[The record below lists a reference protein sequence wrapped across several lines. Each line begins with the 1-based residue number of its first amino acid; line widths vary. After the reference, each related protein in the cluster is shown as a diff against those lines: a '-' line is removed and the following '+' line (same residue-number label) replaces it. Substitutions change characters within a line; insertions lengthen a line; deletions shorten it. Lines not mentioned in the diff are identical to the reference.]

1 MPKAKRIILLGATGS
16 IGSNTL
22 EIIQQFPDDFQLVG
36 ISAHKNSQALAQIA
50 ETYKVPSIA
59 ISEESTYQSA
69 IEEQLFSNHS
79 KIYGGDQAL
88 HQLIEETQ
96 ADMLVVAIVGA
107 QALSPTLKAIQKGLD
122 IALANKELLVLGGS
136 FVTKAIQENQVRL
149 LPIDSEHNAIFQCLQ
164 GNNSKDL
171 QSIILTASG
180 GACRDIPIDQLDKIT
195 PEQAKQHPNWSMGAK
210 ITIDSATMANKGL
223 EIIEARWLFDL
234 KPEQI
239 KVTIHPESIVH
250 SFVQWIDGS
259 VLAQLSPPSMTFA
272 IQHCLFYPDKRS
284 NPKPSI
290 DFDTSFSLNF
300 APPDLKRYPCLELAY
315 QALKQEPYG
324 GAIYN
329 AANEIAVQ
337 RFIAEEISFTDIAK
351 IIETALNNIPI
362 PETHSLASLLQIDQ
376 DTRDF
381 ALKLDPKKL

>member
-50 ETYKVPSIA
+50 ESFNVPSIA
-59 ISEESTYQSA
+59 LSDESTYQSA

-79 KIYGGDQAL
+79 KIYGGEQAL
-88 HQLIEETQ
+88 HQLIEATQ
-96 ADMLVVAIVGA
+96 ADMVVVAIVGA

-136 FVTKAIQENQVRL
+136 FVTKAIQKNQVRL

-171 QSIILTASG
+171 KSIILTASG

-362 PETHSLASLLQIDQ
+362 SETHSLASLLQIDQ

>member
-36 ISAHKNSQALAQIA
+36 VSAHKNSQALAQIA
-50 ETYKVPSIA
+50 ESFNVPSIA
-59 ISEESTYQSA
+59 LSDESTYQSA

-79 KIYGGDQAL
+79 KIYGGEQAL
-88 HQLIEETQ
+88 HQLIEATQ

-171 QSIILTASG
+171 KSIILTASG

-210 ITIDSATMANKGL
+210 ITIDSATMANRGL

-239 KVTIHPESIVH
+239 KVSIHPESIVH

-259 VLAQLSPPSMTFA
+259 VLAQLSPPLMTFA
-272 IQHCLFYPDKRS
+272 IQHCLFYPDKRF

-315 QALKQEPYG
+315 QALKQEPFG

>member
-36 ISAHKNSQALAQIA
+36 ISAHKNSQTLAQIA
-50 ETYKVPSIA
+50 ETFNVSSIA
-59 ISEESTYQSA
+59 LSDESTYQSA
-69 IEEQLFSNHS
+69 IEEQLFLNHS

-171 QSIILTASG
+171 KSIILTASG
-180 GACRDIPIDQLDKIT
+180 GACRDIPINQLDKIT

-272 IQHCLFYPDKRS
+272 IQHCLFYPDKRI
-284 NPKPSI
+284 NQKLSI

-337 RFIAEEISFTDIAK
+337 RFIAEEICFTDIAK
-351 IIETALNNIPI
+351 IIEAALNNIQI
-362 PETHSLASLLQIDQ
+362 PETHSLASLLQINQ

>member
-22 EIIQQFPDDFQLVG
+22 KIIQQFPDDFQLVG
-36 ISAHKNSQALAQIA
+36 ISAYRNSQALAQIA
-50 ETYKVPSIA
+50 ETFKVQSIA
-59 ISEESTYQSA
+59 LSDESTYQSA
-69 IEEQLFSNHS
+69 IEEDLFSKHC

-88 HQLIEETQ
+88 HQIIETTQ
-96 ADMLVVAIVGA
+96 ADMVVVAIVGA
-107 QALSPTLKAIQKGLD
+107 QALSPTLNAIHKGLD

-136 FVTKAIQENQVRL
+136 FVTNAIKENQVRL
-149 LPIDSEHNAIFQCLQ
+149 LPVDSEHNAIFQCLQ

-171 QSIILTASG
+171 KSIILTASG
-180 GACRDIPIDQLDKIT
+180 GACRDIPISQLYKIT
-195 PEQAKQHPNWSMGAK
+195 PERAKQHPNWSMGAK

-250 SFVQWIDGS
+250 SFVEWIDGS

-272 IQHCLFYPDKRS
+272 IQHCLFYPDKRI
-284 NPKPSI
+284 NPQPSI

-300 APPDLKRYPCLELAY
+300 APPDFKRYPCLELAY
-315 QALKQEPYG
+315 KALKQEPYG

-337 RFIAEEISFTDIAK
+337 RFIAKEICFTDIPK
-351 IIETALNNIPI
+351 IIETALNNITN
-362 PETHSLASLLQIDQ
+362 PETHSLASLLQMDQ

>member
-1 MPKAKRIILLGATGS
+1 MLKAKRIILLGATGS

-36 ISAHKNSQALAQIA
+36 ISAHKNSQGLAQIA
-50 ETYKVPSIA
+50 ETFKVPSIA
-59 ISEESTYQSA
+59 LSDQSTYQSA
-69 IEEQLFSNHS
+69 IDEQLFSNEC

-88 HQLIEETQ
+88 HQLIKETQ

-171 QSIILTASG
+171 KSIILTASG

-351 IIETALNNIPI
+351 IIETALNNISI

>member
-59 ISEESTYQSA
+59 LSDESTYQSA
-69 IEEQLFSNHS
+69 NEEQLFSNEC

>member
-59 ISEESTYQSA
+59 LSDESTYQSA
-69 IEEQLFSNHS
+69 IEEQIFSNEC

-171 QSIILTASG
+171 KSIILTASG

-239 KVTIHPESIVH
+239 KVSIHPESIVH

-272 IQHCLFYPDKRS
+272 IQHCLFYPDKRI

-315 QALKQEPYG
+315 QALKQEPFG

>member
-22 EIIQQFPDDFQLVG
+22 EIIRRFPKDFQLVG
-36 ISAHKNSQALAQIA
+36 ISAHTNSQALAQIA

-59 ISEESTYQSA
+59 LSDESTYQGA
-69 IEEQLFSNHS
+69 IQTKLFPEHS
-79 KIYGGDQAL
+79 TIYGGDQAL
-88 HQLIEETQ
+88 HQLIETTQ
-96 ADMLVVAIVGA
+96 ADMVVVAIVGA
-107 QALSPTLKAIQKGLD
+107 QALSPTLKAIEKGLD

-136 FVTKAIQENQVRL
+136 FVTQAIKENNVRL
-149 LPIDSEHNAIFQCLQ
+149 LPIDSEHNAIFQCLH
-164 GNNSKDL
+164 GNNKKDL
-171 QSIILTASG
+171 KSIILTASG
-180 GACRDIPIDQLDKIT
+180 GGCRDTPIDQLQDIT
-195 PEQAKQHPNWSMGAK
+195 PQQAKEHPNWSMGAK

-223 EIIEARWLFDL
+223 ELIEARWLFDL
-234 KPEQI
+234 EPHQL
-239 KVTIHPESIVH
+239 KVTLHPESIVH

-259 VLAQLSPPSMTFA
+259 VLAQLSPPSMTFP
-272 IQHCLFYPDKRS
+272 IQHCLFYPDKRE

-290 DFDTSFSLNF
+290 DFDQNFSLNF

-337 RFIAEEISFTDIAK
+337 RFIAEELRFTDIPK
-351 IIETALNNIPI
+351 IIENALNHIQIPN
-362 PETHSLASLLQIDQ
+362 TLSLDSLLQIDQ
-376 DTRDF
+376 DTRDY
-381 ALKLDPKKL
+381 ARQLDPKKL

>member
-1 MPKAKRIILLGATGS
+1 MLKAKRIILLGATGS

-36 ISAHKNSQALAQIA
+36 ISAHKNSQGLAQIA
-50 ETYKVPSIA
+50 ETFKVPSIA
-59 ISEESTYQSA
+59 LSDQSTYQSA
-69 IEEQLFSNHS
+69 IDEQLFSNEC

-88 HQLIEETQ
+88 HQLIKETQ

-171 QSIILTASG
+171 KSIILTASG
-180 GACRDIPIDQLDKIT
+180 GACRDIPINQLDKIT

-234 KPEQI
+234 EPEQI
-239 KVTIHPESIVH
+239 KVSIHPESIVH

-272 IQHCLFYPDKRS
+272 IQHCLFYPDKRI

-290 DFDTSFSLNF
+290 DFDKSFSLKF
-300 APPDLKRYPCLELAY
+300 VPPDLKRYPCLELAY

-324 GAIYN
+324 GAICN
-329 AANEIAVQ
+329 ASNEVAVQ
-337 RFIAEEISFTDIAK
+337 RFIAKEICFTDIPK
-351 IIETALNNIPI
+351 IIKAALSKIPR
-362 PETHSLASLLQIDQ
+362 PETHSLSSLLQIDQ

-381 ALKLDPKKL
+381 AQKLDPKKL

>member
-59 ISEESTYQSA
+59 LSDESTYQSA

-351 IIETALNNIPI
+351 IIENALNNIPI

>member
-1 MPKAKRIILLGATGS
+1 
-16 IGSNTL
+16 
-22 EIIQQFPDDFQLVG
+22 
-36 ISAHKNSQALAQIA
+36 
-50 ETYKVPSIA
+50 
-59 ISEESTYQSA
+59 
-69 IEEQLFSNHS
+69 
-79 KIYGGDQAL
+79 
-88 HQLIEETQ
+88 
-96 ADMLVVAIVGA
+96 
-107 QALSPTLKAIQKGLD
+107 
-122 IALANKELLVLGGS
+122 
-136 FVTKAIQENQVRL
+136 
-149 LPIDSEHNAIFQCLQ
+149 
-164 GNNSKDL
+164 
-171 QSIILTASG
+171 
-180 GACRDIPIDQLDKIT
+180 
-195 PEQAKQHPNWSMGAK
+195 MGAK

-239 KVTIHPESIVH
+239 KVSIHPESIVH

-272 IQHCLFYPDKRS
+272 IQHCLFYPDKRF

-315 QALKQEPYG
+315 QALKQEPFG

>member
-59 ISEESTYQSA
+59 LSDESTYQSA

>member
-50 ETYKVPSIA
+50 ETYKVASIA
-59 ISEESTYQSA
+59 LSDESTYQSA

>member
-22 EIIQQFPDDFQLVG
+22 EIILRFPKDFQLVG
-36 ISAHKNSQALAQIA
+36 ISAHTNSQALAQIA

-59 ISEESTYQSA
+59 LSDGSTYQGA
-69 IEEQLFSNHS
+69 IQTKLFPEHS
-79 KIYGGDQAL
+79 TIYGGDQAL
-88 HQLIEETQ
+88 HQLIETTQ
-96 ADMLVVAIVGA
+96 ADMVVVAIVGA
-107 QALSPTLKAIQKGLD
+107 QALSPTLKAIEKGLD

-136 FVTKAIQENQVRL
+136 FVTKAIKENNVRL
-149 LPIDSEHNAIFQCLQ
+149 LPIDSEHNAIFQCLH
-164 GNNSKDL
+164 GNKKKDL
-171 QSIILTASG
+171 KSIILTASG
-180 GACRDIPIDQLDKIT
+180 GGCRDTPIDQLQDIT
-195 PEQAKQHPNWSMGAK
+195 PQQAKEHPNWSMGAK

-223 EIIEARWLFDL
+223 ELIEARWLFDL
-234 KPEQI
+234 EPHQL
-239 KVTIHPESIVH
+239 KVTLHPESIVH

-259 VLAQLSPPSMTFA
+259 VLAQLSPPSMTFP
-272 IQHCLFYPDKRS
+272 IQHCLFYPDKRE

-290 DFDTSFSLNF
+290 DFDQNFSLNF

-337 RFIAEEISFTDIAK
+337 RFIAEELRFTDIPK
-351 IIETALNNIPI
+351 IIENALNHIQIPN
-362 PETHSLASLLQIDQ
+362 TLSLDSLLQIDQ
-376 DTRDF
+376 DTRDY
-381 ALKLDPKKL
+381 ARQLDPKKL